1 MDARCTPGRSPH
13 AERAGPAFFIAFLA
27 AALGLLIGGPAA
39 PQAVAQPTASAD
51 SVRSPIRAS
60 DLLQTRRI
68 AEVAVSPD
76 GRYVAYTVLRAAT
89 SGRPPSA
96 GATGAPVRR
105 QIYLVPASGRR
116 EARPMTR
123 SAPAHSPAWHPES
136 DRLAFVR
143 PVNGTP
149 QVFVLSLTGGE
160 PVQVTDMPHG
170 ATRPAWSPS
179 GDRLLFAS
187 DLPASAVRARTG
199 RPEPSERPGRT
210 PGDTTWTA
218 PVDTLVVLRD
228 TTTFSPVDTAS
239 VALGDS
245 LRALSDSLGA
255 VRDTITVAGA
265 ERPAPSPDGSLRQV
279 RTWLERS
286 RTGTP
291 PARRPQVFTRP
302 NMHAGGR
309 AADATYRHFFVAPIS
324 GELLEG
330 ASPRRRAHPVT
341 SGFRS
346 FAGASWLPGGGQVVV
361 SGSPPSDRH
370 VDRVRGRD
378 LYLAD
383 ARLPARAGSTG
394 APRRPVRPR
403 VQRLLHLEHHAL
415 SSPRI
420 TADGT
425 TVAFRARDLR
435 AGGYAQHE
443 IGLFALDGRTKPQLI
458 TGPFDRDPGPIQWSP
473 DGWHLYTIAPSR
485 GGTALYRF
493 APFGRSDT
501 TDAPTP
507 PPVEDASSK
516 EAFEIDTT
524 MTRRVPYERLT
535 DPPRSVLGIDA
546 TDATVVYAA
555 ADPGNPSE
563 LYANTVRFSNER
575 RLSSHNADWL
585 ARRQVA
591 SAERFTVARDSL
603 PVEGWLVRPA
613 PESAVGPYPLAV
625 VLPGGPGSM
634 AGPGLPSSW
643 HALQMLAA
651 RGFAVALVNP
661 RGAAGYGRAFRQAA
675 YRDWG
680 PGPGADVLAAADAA
694 DDRAWVDSTRQ
705 VLVGSGGGATLA
717 AWVAGQTDR
726 FRAVVA
732 ENGTYDLPALM
743 GSRAWTL
750 VPEHFG
756 GYPWSRAA
764 GRDTAARRAPRP
776 ALPPAS
782 GQASA
787 PTETGAPVDGPPGIG
802 AAADSARVDSAG
814 ARAALARSTPLNR
827 VDDIRSP
834 LLLLGPDAGPSADGV
849 GPGVSQVERLY
860 TSLKALGRPV
870 EYVRY
875 PTAAPALGAVVTPA
889 ARASTPGPPLPLD
902 GPAGARVDRLLRI
915 YEFAARYVCS
925 ANCEIRD

>member
-1 MDARCTPGRSPH
+1 MPGRPQ
-13 AERAGPAFFIAFLA
+13 RAGIAPLAAFVA
-27 AALGLLIGGPAA
+27 AALAALAGAAA
-39 PQAVAQPTASAD
+39 PPALAQPAASAD
-51 SVRSPIRAS
+51 SSLSPIRAS
-60 DLLQTRRI
+60 DLLHTRRI
-68 AEVAVSPD
+68 AEVTVSPD
-76 GRYVAYTVLRAAT
+76 GRYVAYTVLQASASRRAAGPA
-89 SGRPPSA
+89 SLN
-96 GATGAPVRR
+96 APVRR
-105 QIYLVPASGRR
+105 HLYLVPASGRR
-116 EARPMTR
+116 AARPLTR
-123 SAPAHSPAWHPES
+123 SGPAHSPAWHPES

-143 PVNGTP
+143 PVDGTP

-160 PVQVTDMPHG
+160 PVQVTHAPHG

-239 VALGDS
+239 VPLGDS

-291 PARRPQVFTRP
+291 PAQRPQVFTRP
-302 NMHAGGR
+302 DMHAGGP
-309 AADATYRHFFVAPIS
+309 AAGAAYRHFFVVPVSDGLLS
-324 GELLEG
+324 GT
-330 ASPRRRAHPVT
+330 APRRRAHPVT

-346 FAGASWLPGGGQVVV
+346 FAGASWLPGGGQVVL
-361 SGSPPSDRH
+361 SGSPPSERH

-383 ARLPARAGSTG
+383 ARLPARAGRTG

-473 DGWHLYTIAPSR
+473 DGWHLYTVAPSR

-535 DPPRSVLGIDA
+535 DSPRSVLGIDA

-585 ARRQVA
+585 AGRRVA

-613 PESAVGPYPLAV
+613 PDSAAGPYPLAV

-643 HALQMLAA
+643 HALQVLAA

-717 AWVAGQTDR
+717 AWAAGQTDR

-756 GYPWSRAA
+756 GYPWPRAA
-764 GRDTAARRAPRP
+764 GRDTAAGRAPRP
-776 ALPPAS
+776 PLPPAS
-782 GQASA
+782 ERAAPPSGAVATSAGGAPADDGSA
-787 PTETGAPVDGPPGIG
+787 PAR
-802 AAADSARVDSAG
+802 ADSAGADSAG
-814 ARAALARSTPLNR
+814 ARAALAQSTPLNR
-827 VDDIRSP
+827 VADLRSP
-834 LLLLGPDAGPSADGV
+834 LLLLGPDAGPSAAGV

-860 TSLKALGRPV
+860 TSLKVLGRPV

-889 ARASTPGPPLPLD
+889 ARASVPGPPLPLD

-915 YEFAARYVCS
+915 YEFAARYTCS
-925 ANCEIRD
+925 ANCEIRSSK